1 MNTMMKM
8 VNKITAFAEVDKPRR
23 KNDLVREMSEED
35 ETFQDYGPRSMTEA
49 YYKSNFDEESVVDV
63 YEDISESNE
72 VDDPSYKINK
82 SSSTQDF
89 QDIQV
94 DNLHHHPD
102 IDDDYIELNHQTVHL
117 TKVVDVKKKLKH
129 LLHLLQEVSKIPA
142 IREDYLTEQMYKNIP
157 YLLTTVRQ
165 KIVESQSNLLI
176 RYESLDQEIEK
187 LKDDIRKLEDEKNS
201 LLDPIYFTYFQGT
214 GIEPTMHVITDHVSQ
229 MIYSYYPT
237 SYKHGQMSIF
247 INLPMIK
254 QDVRLQQLDYSSVCV
269 ALYLLP
275 INKLEDHLIY
285 NLPSDV
291 EIQNFGW
298 IIEQFIQTKLVIGH
312 VQIGL
317 ENPICTEANSKVM
330 LCPDHILT
338 KCDTYKTFENVKRT
352 MISLRSRVK
361 SLGASFSVAPIYYKD
376 TYKESLY
383 Y

>member
-8 VNKITAFAEVDKPRR
+8 VNKITAFAEIDKPRR
-23 KNDLVREMSEED
+23 KDDLLREISEENIQ
-35 ETFQDYGPRSMTEA
+35 EERPRSMTEA

-63 YEDISESNE
+63 YEDDS
-72 VDDPSYKINK
+72 DYKTSK
-82 SSSTQDF
+82 SSDY

-94 DNLHHHPD
+94 DNLHRPLD
-102 IDDDYIELNHQTVHL
+102 IDDDYIELNHQTESL
-117 TKVVDVKKKLKH
+117 TNVVDVKKKLKKLHH
-129 LLHLLQEVSKIPA
+129 LLLEVSKMQC
-142 IREDYLTEQMYKNIP
+142 IREDDLTEQMYKSIP

-165 KIVESQSNLLI
+165 KFIESHSNLLI

-187 LKDDIRKLEDEKNS
+187 LKTDIRKLEEEKNG

-214 GIEPTMHVITDHVSQ
+214 GIEPTLHVITDHVSQ

-237 SYKHGQMSIF
+237 SYKHGQMNVF

-254 QDVRLQQLDYSSVCV
+254 QDVRLQQLDYSSICV

-275 INKLEDHLIY
+275 LNKLEDHLIY

-298 IIEQFIQTKLVIGH
+298 IIEQFIQTKLVISH

-338 KCDTYKTFENVKRT
+338 NCETYKTFDNVKRT